1 MQRNLSRSVDK
12 YNLWEGKE
20 NFLNVFIH
28 AMVLIS
34 DLSKKYLMENK
45 TKFISLYKKKTS
57 DM

>member
-1 MQRNLSRSVDK
+1 MDK